1 MNLLRNFILL
11 LPHYIPLFFTN
22 MFVILFLVRNNII
35 QPPKLHLRKT
45 VVIIKKTNGDPL
57 LGQFQL
63 RKPVTSLDA

>member
-11 LPHYIPLFFTN
+11 LPHYIPLN